1 MVELGV
7 PGSLVGGQSRQLP
20 RSTFMSPTAIKPVC
34 RVLAAFMTAGLLT
47 ACDLPSP
54 KPKAKGEVLESSHD
68 LAIGYGSLGPAK
80 VGMNKGE
87 ALNTGLFSRQKYD
100 PSKTCKP
107 SALKWKKP
115 FKGVEVRTDT
125 AGTIRSLGILRPGP
139 KTQNGIQVGSDLAD
153 VRAAHGSALIG
164 PAKTGRKL
172 SVGYVKKEGAWIGFL
187 FDDDPED
194 EVLDPIIFIEVTKGS
209 KPQLQRT
216 C

>member
-1 MVELGV
+1 
-7 PGSLVGGQSRQLP
+7 LVCREVWSAVNVVNSQGAP
-20 RSTFMSPTAIKPVC
+20 AVSPTAIKPVC
-34 RVLAAFMTAGLLT
+34 HVLAAFMMLAPLT

-54 KPKAKGEVLESSHD
+54 KPKANGEVLENSRD
-68 LAIGYGSLGPAK
+68 LVIGYGSLGPAK
-80 VGMNKGE
+80 VGMSKRE
-87 ALNTGLFSRQKYD
+87 ALDTGLFSRQKYE
-100 PSKTCKP
+100 PSKTCKA
-107 SALKWKKP
+107 SALKWKKQ

-125 AGTIRSLGILRPGP
+125 AGTIRSLSILAPGP

-164 PAKTGRKL
+164 PSKVGRKV
-172 SVGYVKKEGAWIGFL
+172 SVGYVKKEDAWIGFL

-194 EVLDPIIFIEVTKGS
+194 EVLDPIIFIEVSKGS